1 MLTSTLLNISSLL
14 FGILA
19 WAIPFIASKRKRKH
33 QGTYMIA
40 SFSACLIAL
49 CLQFF
54 EINHRINMQN
64 LVALMDTI
72 GTLKWVVVILVTLTI
87 ILNIFIHI
95 VNVEKQK
102 STH

>member
-72 GTLKWVVVILVTLTI
+72 GTLKWVRSEERRVGKSVGMGGRGIY
-87 ILNIFIHI
+87 
-95 VNVEKQK
+95 EKQYR
-102 STH
+102 